1 MEYVGIMHFNFL
13 LNILKKY
20 HGVQF
25 NMAGNKLTGI
35 TIKWDYP
42 GKRCQI
48 SMPGY
53 IDNLLIKFKHSCP
66 SKPQLSP
73 YAYLPISYG
82 AKTQFA
88 PNDDALELLDD
99 ARKQRIQEIFGA
111 LLYNAQAV
119 DNKLLGLSVPLPRN
133 RPRPLLPLSKQSIYS
148 STVLPPIPTAV

>member
-1 MEYVGIMHFNFL
+1 VEYVVIEHFNFL

-42 GKRCQI
+42 GKHCQI

-53 IDNLLIKFKHSCP
+53 IDSLISKLKHPHP
-66 SKPQLSP
+66 SILQLSP
-73 YAYLPISYG
+73 YACLPISYG

-88 PNDDALELLDD
+88 PDNDALELLDD
-99 ARKQRIQEIFGA
+99 ARKQCIQEIVCS
-111 LLYNAQAV
+111 LLYYARAV
-119 DNKLLGLSVPLPRN
+119 DNKLLVALSAN
-133 RPRPLLPLSKQSIYS
+133 
-148 STVLPPIPTAV
+148 AA